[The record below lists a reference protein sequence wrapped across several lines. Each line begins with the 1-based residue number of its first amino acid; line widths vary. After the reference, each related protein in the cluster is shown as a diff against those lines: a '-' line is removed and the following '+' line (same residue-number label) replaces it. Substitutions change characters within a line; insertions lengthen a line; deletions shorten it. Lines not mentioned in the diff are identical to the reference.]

1 MPFKVKL
8 AEVAGVPPQVSFTP
22 WSKTELRA
30 IVKEFSK
37 PREELPTFFEEF
49 RVTVTAYVP
58 KLLDLYPLVH
68 MLVGLGEAPE
78 WTREAK

>member
-8 AEVAGVPPQVSFTP
+8 PEVAGEPPQVSFTP

-30 IVKEFSK
+30 VVKEFSK
-37 PREELPTFFEEF
+37 PWRNPQHFFKEF
-49 RVTVTAYVP
+49 RVTVRAYVP

-78 WTREAK
+78 WMWEAK

>member
-1 MPFKVKL
+1 MFEKK
-8 AEVAGVPPQVSFTP
+8 
-22 WSKTELRA
+22 KIELRA

-37 PREELPTFFEEF
+37 PREELPPFFEEF
-49 RVTVTAYVP
+49 RVTVTAFTAYVP